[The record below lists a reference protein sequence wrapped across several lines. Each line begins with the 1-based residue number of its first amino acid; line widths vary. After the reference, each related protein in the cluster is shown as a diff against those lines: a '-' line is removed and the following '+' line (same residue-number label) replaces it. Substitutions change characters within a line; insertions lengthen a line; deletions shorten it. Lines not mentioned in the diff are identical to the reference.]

1 VDEAMRTAGC
11 LMLEEIA
18 KRRVECVGERNIAVG
33 EARYIL
39 GLILQ
44 LSGEHARAVRLME
57 EALEVCA

>member
-1 VDEAMRTAGC
+1 MRTAGC